1 MSHLPPNRPWD
12 LPPDTQPP
20 VSVGHRRRVRA
31 AYAVAAVL
39 GVAVNALV
47 TGPNSYGEVADHRA
61 ARNCSTSALQ
71 RLMTPGTTHV
81 ARSGQTIRRQSH
93 GGWVITGE
101 LAQRNTYGASWSSAY
116 QCDLTPEGVVTR
128 LAVRPLP

>member
-12 LPPDTQPP
+12 LPPDA

-39 GVAVNALV
+39 GVVVTAVV

-61 ARNCSTSALQ
+61 TRNCSTSVLQ
-71 RLMTPGTTHV
+71 RLMTPGTTQV
-81 ARSGQTIRRQSH
+81 ARSGQTIRRQSD
-93 GGWVITGE
+93 GGWVVTGE
-101 LAQRNTYGASWSSAY
+101 LTQRNTYGASWSSTY
-116 QCDLTPEGVVTR
+116 RCDLTPQGDVDR
-128 LAVRPLP
+128 LAVRPLR

>member
-12 LPPDTQPP
+12 LPPDA
-20 VSVGHRRRVRA
+20 VSAGHRRRVRA

-39 GVAVNALV
+39 GVVVTVLV

-81 ARSGQTIRRQSH
+81 ARSGQTIRRAAD
-93 GGWVITGE
+93 GGWVITGRMT
-101 LAQRNTYGASWSSAY
+101 QRNTYGASWSSTY
-116 QCDLTPEGVVTR
+116 RCDVTPQGDVDG
-128 LAVRPLP
+128 LAVRPLR

>member
-12 LPPDTQPP
+12 LPPDA

-39 GVAVNALV
+39 GVVVTALV
-47 TGPNSYGEVADHRA
+47 TGPNSHGEVADGMA
-61 ARNCSTSALQ
+61 SSNCKASVLQ
-71 RLMTPGTTHV
+71 QLMTPGTTHV

-93 GGWVITGE
+93 GGWVITGR
-101 LAQRNTYGASWSSAY
+101 LTQRNTYGASWSSTY
-116 QCDLTPEGVVTR
+116 RCDLTPQGDVDR
-128 LAVRPLP
+128 LAVRPLS